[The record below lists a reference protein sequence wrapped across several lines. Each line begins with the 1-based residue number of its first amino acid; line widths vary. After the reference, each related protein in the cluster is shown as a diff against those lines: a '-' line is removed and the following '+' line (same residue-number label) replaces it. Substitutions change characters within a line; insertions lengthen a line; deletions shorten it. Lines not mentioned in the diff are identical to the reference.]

1 MHGDKDIF
9 LFILSAKYWV
19 SMLVLKKKKNNLVSC
34 ACPFLNDFLWLRQ
47 GLRLIKDED
56 LMKVYEE
63 IEQRIL

>member
-1 MHGDKDIF
+1 MHGDKVNF
-9 LFILSAKYWV
+9 LFILYAKFRDC
-19 SMLVLKKKKNNLVSC
+19 MLVFQKKKNNLVSC